1 MPLKARLLAVLHG
14 PLVRTPSHHHTNL
27 AMTIKSSQ
35 PAPAAAPK
43 PLLDRQVRVSESGQ
57 FAVSMDAVRALPSF
71 SPDVK
76 NVAQIRQKLQ
86 SKR

>member
-1 MPLKARLLAVLHG
+1 
-14 PLVRTPSHHHTNL
+14 
-27 AMTIKSSQ
+27 MTIKSSQ
-35 PAPAAAPK
+35 PTSATVSK
-43 PLLDRQVRVSESGQ
+43 PLLERQVRVSESGQ

-71 SPDVK
+71 SRDVK

>member
-1 MPLKARLLAVLHG
+1 
-14 PLVRTPSHHHTNL
+14 
-27 AMTIKSSQ
+27 MTIKSSQ
-35 PAPAAAPK
+35 PTSAAASK
-43 PLLDRQVRVSESGQ
+43 PLLERQVRVSESGQ

-71 SPDVK
+71 SRDVK